1 MRILAKLITAAYL
14 GTAIVPAFAENHMDA
29 STVVATVNGT
39 EITLGHMI
47 LARENLPTQY
57 QSLPDEQLFQGIL
70 EQLIRQTLLSQVNE
84 NPESLRVRLTLE
96 NDRRMMR
103 AGEAVDIISSQ
114 EIGEDDI
121 IAAYEE
127 KFSNAEAERE
137 FNASH
142 ILVETEEAALNLI
155 EKAKEGSDFAEL
167 AKEFSTGPSGPNG
180 GQLGWFRKG
189 MMVPPFE
196 EAVLGM
202 EKGAISGAVKTDFGW
217 HVIKLNDVRD
227 LSAPTLEQVRNDIY
241 AELQQQ
247 AVAER
252 IKQMQDTGDIARTDL
267 GEFDAGVLKN
277 LSLLD
282 Q

>member
-70 EQLIRQTLLSQVNE
+70 EQLIQQTLLSQVNE

-114 EIGEDDI
+114 AIGEDDI

-155 EKAKEGSDFAEL
+155 EKAKEGADFAEL

-247 AVAER
+247 AVVER

>member
-70 EQLIRQTLLSQVNE
+70 EQLIQQTLLSQVNE

-127 KFSNAEAERE
+127 KFSSAEAERE

-155 EKAKEGSDFAEL
+155 EKAKESADFEEL

-247 AVAER
+247 AVVER

>member
-70 EQLIRQTLLSQVNE
+70 EQLIQQTLLSQVNE

-155 EKAKEGSDFAEL
+155 EKAKEGADFAEL

-247 AVAER
+247 AVVER

>member
-1 MRILAKLITAAYL
+1 MRILAKLSTAAYL

-70 EQLIRQTLLSQVNE
+70 EQLIQQTLLSQVNE

-96 NDRRMMR
+96 NDHRMMR

-121 IAAYEE
+121 TAAYEE
-127 KFSNAEAERE
+127 KFSSAEAERE

-155 EKAKEGSDFAEL
+155 EKAKEGADFAEL

-247 AVAER
+247 AVVER

>member
-14 GTAIVPAFAENHMDA
+14 GPAIAPAFAENHMDA

-57 QSLPDEQLFQGIL
+57 QSLPDEQLYQGIL
-70 EQLIRQTLLSQVNE
+70 EQLIQQTLLSQVNE

-103 AGEAVDIISSQ
+103 AGEAVNIISSQ
-114 EIGEDDI
+114 AIGEDDI
-121 IAAYEE
+121 LAAYEE
-127 KFSNAEAERE
+127 KFSNAQAERE

-155 EKAKEGSDFAEL
+155 EKAKEGADFAEL

-247 AVAER
+247 AVVER

>member
-70 EQLIRQTLLSQVNE
+70 EQLIQQTLLSQVNE
-84 NPESLRVRLTLE
+84 DPESLRIRLTLE

-155 EKAKEGSDFAEL
+155 EKAKEGADFAEL

-247 AVAER
+247 AVVER

>member
-14 GTAIVPAFAENHMDA
+14 GTAIAPAFAENHMDA

-70 EQLIRQTLLSQVNE
+70 EQLIQQTLLSQVNE

-114 EIGEDDI
+114 AIGEDDI

-155 EKAKEGSDFAEL
+155 EKAKEGADFAEL

-202 EKGAISGAVKTDFGW
+202 EKGGHLWCCGNR
-217 HVIKLNDVRD
+217 L
-227 LSAPTLEQVRNDIY
+227 
-241 AELQQQ
+241 
-247 AVAER
+247 
-252 IKQMQDTGDIARTDL
+252 
-267 GEFDAGVLKN
+267 
-277 LSLLD
+277 
-282 Q
+282 

>member
-1 MRILAKLITAAYL
+1 MRILAKLSTAAYL

-70 EQLIRQTLLSQVNE
+70 EQLIQQTLLSQVNE

-121 IAAYEE
+121 TAAYEE

-155 EKAKEGSDFAEL
+155 EKAKEGADFAEL

-247 AVAER
+247 AVVER